1 MRIPFRRSKEISLEL
16 AHSDQARTI
25 SELHARCF
33 EREWGTAE
41 IADIIQ
47 QDNVLCIIAR
57 EIGKPKSPPL
67 AFVIVRMAADE
78 AEILSIGVDPGQR
91 RYGLATKLLD
101 EATRRLHG
109 ERTKS
114 LFLEVDQANE
124 PAVNLYKQLRFKS
137 IAERPAYYQNISG
150 VKSAALVMRL
160 DLV

>member
-1 MRIPFRRSKEISLEL
+1 VRIPFRRSKEISLEL
-16 AHSDQARTI
+16 AHGDQAR
-25 SELHARCF
+25 ELSDLHTRCF
-33 EREWGTAE
+33 KREWGTAE
-41 IADIIQ
+41 IANLLEQ
-47 QDNVLCIIAR
+47 NNVLCLIAK
-57 EIGKPKSPPL
+57 EVGKPKIPPL
-67 AFVIVRMAADE
+67 AFVMIRMAADE

-137 IAERPAYYQNISG
+137 VAERPAYYQNPNG
-150 VKSAALVMRL
+150 EKSAALVMRL

>member
-1 MRIPFRRSKEISLEL
+1 MRIPFRRTKEISLIL
-16 AHSDQARTI
+16 AHSDQARMI

-41 IADIIQ
+41 IANIIQ
-47 QDNVLCIIAR
+47 QDNVICIIAK
-57 EIGKPKSPPL
+57 ETGKPKIPPL
-67 AFVIVRMAADE
+67 AFVIVRLAADE

-91 RYGLATKLLD
+91 RYGLATKLLN
-101 EATRRLHG
+101 EATRRLQG

-114 LFLEVDQANE
+114 LFLEVDQANK

-137 IAERPAYYQNISG
+137 IAERPAYYQNTDG
-150 VKSAALVMRL
+150 ENSAALVMRL

>member
-1 MRIPFRRSKEISLEL
+1 MRIPFIRSKVISLEL
-16 AHSDQARTI
+16 AHGDQAREI
-25 SELHARCF
+25 SDLHARCF
-33 EREWGTAE
+33 DREWGTAE
-41 IADIIQ
+41 IANLLQ
-47 QDNVLCIIAR
+47 QTNVLCLIAK
-57 EIGKPKSPPL
+57 ELGKPKIPPL
-67 AFVIVRMAADE
+67 AFVMIRMAADE

-124 PAVNLYKQLRFKS
+124 PAVNLYKQLRFKGV
-137 IAERPAYYQNISG
+137 AERPAYYQNPNG
-150 VKSAALVMRL
+150 EKSAALVMRL

>member
-1 MRIPFRRSKEISLEL
+1 MPFRRNKEISLEL
-16 AHSDQARTI
+16 AQGDQARLI

-41 IADIIQ
+41 IAEIIQ
-47 QDNVLCIIAR
+47 QDNVLCITAR
-57 EIGKPKSPPL
+57 EIGKPNTPPL
-67 AFVIVRMAADE
+67 AFIVVRMAADE
-78 AEILSIGVDPGQR
+78 AEILSIGVDPNQR
-91 RYGLATKLLD
+91 RNGLATKLLD

-124 PAVNLYKQLRFKS
+124 AAVNLYRQLRFKS
-137 IAERPAYYQNISG
+137 IAERPAYYKNANGS
-150 VKSAALVMRL
+150 KSAALVMRL